1 MHALAFQFAAERF
14 AELRK
19 ATLDPGIGRVEWRG
33 NERNTRGDVNN
44 ETVSARPQ
52 FWQRCASEQDR
63 CHQINLDHG
72 SNLGFGRILQ
82 PASPDTARLVDQNVE
97 TPELLQ
103 AKFERRFP

>member
-52 FWQRCASEQDR
+52 FW
-63 CHQINLDHG
+63 
-72 SNLGFGRILQ
+72 
-82 PASPDTARLVDQNVE
+82 
-97 TPELLQ
+97 
-103 AKFERRFP
+103 